1 MAGQRPHFVSLAHEL
16 LRRKAHRQECLCYS
30 KPARR
35 GQLLRA
41 AIALA
46 TLALPLMLA
55 APVARAQ
62 VTLPGQRD
70 PAAALA
76 EALSAACKQDHAAFA
91 MHLTADQAKAFRALP
106 EPQQT
111 AMLKRLVL
119 LDAPGRPLLSNGTQG
134 RTEVHCEAA
143 GMVADMH
150 FSAADIQENLAFVT
164 LEIGQPGA
172 EPRSVRIGLVR
183 EGGDWKL
190 LSVGLLI
197 LDIPE
202 LAKQWEQSDVE
213 TNENAAI
220 DALAKIADAL
230 TRYQM
235 AYGKLPEMLDALGPA
250 PADGAS
256 IDHADFLP
264 ADLASGSRGGYNFRY
279 VIVPSNVAGD
289 DSDRD
294 KAAGFVLAATPNE
307 YGNDGKRSFYLDSNG
322 ILRGADK
329 HGEVATSTDPKITV
343 PQ

>member
-1 MAGQRPHFVSLAHEL
+1 MAGKHPNFASQAHKAL
-16 LRRKAHRQECLCYS
+16 GRKAHRQTAL
-30 KPARR
+30 R

-41 AIALA
+41 AVGLAALA
-46 TLALPLMLA
+46 AALALASPA
-55 APVARAQ
+55 AHAQ
-62 VTLPGQRD
+62 ITLPGQRD
-70 PAAALA
+70 PAAALSD
-76 EALSAACKQDHAAFA
+76 ALSAACKQDHAAFA
-91 MHLTADQAKAFRALP
+91 MHLTAGQAGAFRALP

-119 LDAPGRPLLSNGTQG
+119 LDAPGRPLLSNSAQG
-134 RTEVHCEAA
+134 RTEVRCEAA
-143 GMVADMH
+143 GMVADMR
-150 FSAADIQENLAFVT
+150 FSPSEIQENLAFITV
-164 LEIGQPGA
+164 EIGQPGA
-172 EPRSVRIGLVR
+172 EPRSVRIGFVR

-190 LSVGLLI
+190 LSVGLLM

-213 TNENAAI
+213 SNEDIAI

-250 PADGAS
+250 PPEGAS
-256 IDHADFLP
+256 PEHADFLP
-264 ADLASGSRGGYNFRY
+264 ADLAAGSGGGYNFRY
-279 VIVPSNVAGD
+279 AIVPSNIVGD

-294 KAAGFVLAATPNE
+294 KAAGFVLAATPSE
-307 YGNDGKRSFYLDSNG
+307 YGKDGKRSFYLDSNG

-329 HGEVATSTDPKITV
+329 HGQVATSTDPKIAV